1 MRDVLRTFQGLTV
14 KSLTVKSLA
23 AGLALLCLAGAAW
36 AGPREDAAAAMAR
49 CDLIKENA
57 AWLDCHE
64 RATAQMRA
72 ALSAA
77 PRAPAPAPVR
87 PADAGNAVQRFG
99 AENLPKA
106 RTAVRVPRR
115 LVARVQEIS
124 FSKNGYFTIGLDNG
138 QWWRQLDGD
147 TSYARFRQP
156 ADRNI
161 VTIEH
166 GLFGSYNLHIQG
178 LSQGYKVNRVR

>member
-1 MRDVLRTFQGLTV
+1 MRDVLRTFQGLTP
-14 KSLTVKSLA
+14 KRLALA
-23 AGLALLCLAGAAW
+23 AAALLCFAGTVL

-72 ALSAA
+72 ALSAT
-77 PRAPAPAPVR
+77 PRALPPAPVR
-87 PADAGNAVQRFG
+87 PADAAAAAQRFG
-99 AENLPKA
+99 AENLPTPRAAA
-106 RTAVRVPRR
+106 RAPKR
-115 LVARVQEIS
+115 LVARVREVS

-147 TSYARFRQP
+147 TSYARFREP

-166 GLFGSYNLHIQG
+166 GLFGSYNLHIRG

>member
-1 MRDVLRTFQGLTV
+1 MRDVLRTSQGLM
-14 KSLTVKSLA
+14 LKSLA
-23 AGLALLCLAGAAW
+23 PALAALLCFAGAAL

-72 ALSAA
+72 ALSTV
-77 PRAPAPAPVR
+77 PRAPTPIR
-87 PADAGNAVQRFG
+87 PADAGSAAQRFG
-99 AENLPKA
+99 AEDLPRPRAAA
-106 RTAVRVPRR
+106 RAPRR

-124 FSKNGYFTIGLDNG
+124 FSKSGYFTIGLDNG

-147 TSYARFRQP
+147 TSYARFREP
-156 ADRNI
+156 AQRNI

-178 LSQGYKVNRVR
+178 LSQGYKVNRIR

>member
-1 MRDVLRTFQGLTV
+1 MRDVLRTFQGLMP
-14 KSLTVKSLA
+14 KRLALALA
-23 AGLALLCLAGAAW
+23 AALCFAGAAL

-49 CDLIKENA
+49 CDLIRENA

-72 ALSAA
+72 ALSAT
-77 PRAPAPAPVR
+77 PRALPPAPVR
-87 PADAGNAVQRFG
+87 PADTASAAQRFG
-99 AENLPKA
+99 AENLPNPRASA
-106 RTAVRVPRR
+106 RAPRR

-124 FSKNGYFTIGLDNG
+124 FSKSGYFTIGLDNG

-147 TSYARFRQP
+147 TAYARFREP
-156 ADRNI
+156 AGRNT

-166 GLFGSYNLHIQG
+166 GVFGSYNLHIQG
-178 LSQGYKVNRVR
+178 SSQGYKVNRVR

>member
-1 MRDVLRTFQGLTV
+1 MRDVLRTFQGLMP
-14 KSLTVKSLA
+14 KRLA
-23 AGLALLCLAGAAW
+23 FASAALLCFAIPVL

-72 ALSAA
+72 ALSGT
-77 PRAPAPAPVR
+77 PRVLPPVPVR
-87 PADAGNAVQRFG
+87 PADAAGAAQRFG
-99 AENLPKA
+99 AENLPRSRA
-106 RTAVRVPRR
+106 ATRAPRR

-124 FSKNGYFTIGLDNG
+124 FSKSGYFTIGLDNG

-147 TSYARFRQP
+147 TSYARFREP

-161 VTIEH
+161 VAIEH